1 MLPPPVL
8 CAVLAKL
15 KLVTVH
21 GPWWR
26 VVAFRFLLKKP
37 ADPLYAAGS
46 KIDGARFTPKD
57 GFDSLYLTGDQ
68 VTALAEVNSLVL
80 LPGGPKSVPI
90 PPCTLFAVEGVV
102 SRVLDLTDAATLAAL
117 GTDEQEMTGPWAT
130 LLSPPTQIMGQLAYD
145 TGLVAGI
152 QYGSA
157 KHAGTKNLVAFPDR
171 LISLKTNYLEVHDPD
186 GNLTQRLGA

>member
-117 GTDEQEMTGPWAT
+117 GTDEQEMTGPYNSNMHPICSPYAPGDEGRKGSTSRPVDQLVGCGT
-130 LLSPPTQIMGQLAYD
+130 LVIR
-145 TGLVAGI
+145 V
-152 QYGSA
+152 GS
-157 KHAGTKNLVAFPDR
+157 
-171 LISLKTNYLEVHDPD
+171 
-186 GNLTQRLGA
+186 

>member
-90 PPCTLFAVEGVV
+90 PPCTFSPSKESSVEC
-102 SRVLDLTDAATLAAL
+102 
-117 GTDEQEMTGPWAT
+117 
-130 LLSPPTQIMGQLAYD
+130 
-145 TGLVAGI
+145 
-152 QYGSA
+152 
-157 KHAGTKNLVAFPDR
+157 
-171 LISLKTNYLEVHDPD
+171 LISRTRQRWQRWAPTN
-186 GNLTQRLGA
+186 RR